1 MYAYA
6 ARLLVFG
13 VSLTSV
19 SLSKIIF
26 LTDCKRA
33 AMPLFF
39 RVSKNPQTVKT
50 QVLGFGVFLVHTDLK
65 KYMISKLYKD
75 KSLLCKAF

>member
-1 MYAYA
+1 MQGVLTYCANGRTTVPMYAYA

-19 SLSKIIF
+19 TLSKIIF

-33 AMPLFF
+33 AMPLFLSCNF
-39 RVSKNPQTVKT
+39 DR
-50 QVLGFGVFLVHTDLK
+50 
-65 KYMISKLYKD
+65 
-75 KSLLCKAF
+75 KAL